1 MNQLAQPLACQP
13 SHPAKTND
21 RGTLLLF
28 HNSSYTSSAYIT
40 SHKYTQDK
48 SEDGRINPASP
59 VFPFDVNDKKKLT
72 ATGAES

>member
-59 VFPFDVNDKKKLT
+59 VFPFDVNDKKT
-72 ATGAES
+72 NCDRG